1 MWVPR
6 STSRS
11 NIEAFIDED
20 KLVPELPDRLD
31 YSANPKAP
39 VLIDG
44 LDDHPEITESDGF
57 DEAKRPYNE
66 VIR

>member
-57 DEAKRPYNE
+57 DEFKRPYDE